1 MDDAVVRS
9 LARWPNVPAVYGWLE
24 LDRRGNW
31 RIKGERIGNAA
42 LREFIARN
50 YAADE
55 RGCWF
60 FQNGPQRVYVALAYT
75 PLVVHYEGERL
86 FDHCGGVRRSARDV
100 RWTTKARSSIRA
112 RQRNRACSTTAI
124 SSATPIPASSLPRHA
139 SAPKS
144 TARFSFVARAANRHE
159 IRRAPIF
166 LRRANFLFIIRPLF
180 SPRAATEKHNV
191 AARFVSGN
199 SKTCLP
205 SIS

>member
-60 FQNGPQRVYVALAYT
+60 FQNGPQRVYVTLAYA
-75 PLVVHYEGERL
+75 PFVFHYEGERL
-86 FDHCGGVRRSARDV
+86 FDQCGAPGDALETWLDDEGSVL
-100 RWTTKARSSIRA
+100 IRA
-112 RQRNRACSTTAI
+112 KQGIGLLDDRDLARYADSGEK
-124 SSATPIPASSLPRHA
+124 LPRIQR
-139 SAPKS
+139 KELE
-144 TARFSFVARAANRHE
+144 ARFSFVRE
-159 IRRAPIF
+159 P
-166 LRRANFLFIIRPLF
+166 
-180 SPRAATEKHNV
+180 EK
-191 AARFVSGN
+191 
-199 SKTCLP
+199 T
-205 SIS
+205 